1 MKKLIIANW
10 KMNPQT
16 PRQALRL
23 AGAVARGIRGVKNVE
38 VVLAPPFVFLPILS
52 HLSPFMSRFS
62 AKGGSA
68 YGGKLAAQDIFYE
81 KAGAF
86 TGEISAPQLK
96 TLGVKYVIIGHSERR
111 ALGETNEMTGKKI
124 LVALAL
130 NIKPVLC
137 VGEKEKDADEVFPR
151 IIREELREGL
161 KNIKKSLLKNLI
173 IAYEPIWA
181 ISGFRSSRAD
191 TPQNVYE
198 MSILIKR
205 ELYRM
210 LGKNVASL
218 IPILYGG
225 SVDDKNAAD
234 FIKGGAVDGLLV
246 GGASLNVKKFVRIV
260 KEAAKL

>member
-10 KMNPQT
+10 KMNPKS
-16 PRQALRL
+16 PRDALRL
-23 AGAVARGIRGVKNVE
+23 AGEVERGIKSIKNVE
-38 VVLAPPFVFLPILS
+38 VVLVPPFIYLS
-52 HLSPFMSRFS
+52 IIKNAISL
-62 AKGGSA
+62 KIG
-68 YGGKLAAQDIFYE
+68 AQDVFWE
-81 KAGAF
+81 REGAY
-86 TGEISAPQLK
+86 TGEISPLQLK
-96 TLGVKYVIIGHSERR
+96 ASGIKYVIVGHSERR
-111 ALGETNEMTGKKI
+111 VLGETNEMTGKKI
-124 LVALAL
+124 LAALAL

-137 VGEKEKDADEVFPR
+137 VGEKEKNADEVFPR

-161 KNIKKSLLKNLI
+161 RNIKKSLLKNLI
-173 IAYEPIWA
+173 IVYEPIWA
-181 ISGFRSSRAD
+181 ISGSRGSRAD

-210 LGKNVASL
+210 LGKNIASQ

-234 FIKGGAVDGLLV
+234 FIKDGAVDGLLV
-246 GGASLNVKKFVRIV
+246 GGASLNAKKFVRIV